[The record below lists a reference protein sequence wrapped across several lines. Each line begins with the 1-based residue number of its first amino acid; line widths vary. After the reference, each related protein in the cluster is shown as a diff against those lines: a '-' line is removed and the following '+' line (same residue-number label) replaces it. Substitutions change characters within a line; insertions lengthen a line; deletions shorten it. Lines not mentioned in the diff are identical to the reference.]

1 MLFRRED
8 ARLPAFHIHS
18 GQGSPRIAAWPHS
31 RDWCAISE
39 PYVKVNDMTTNQKAN
54 ANTLPDR
61 SIRAMAQKGGPK
73 GDRLAGYAGPGTLR
87 PGVGQLVQRSGQP
100 QYCGAMAGIAMA
112 VIKSPNP
119 RDPSRTSTRFIGD
132 CMAIRQNGQ
141 VLTVG
146 EFFLPGTPTRIIEA
160 SLAHSGEG
168 VPFCFDIWCEPDP
181 EGRPRSPLGYS
192 FVTYNRRARAP
203 NDPVLALAYESGLIE
218 PPAGDGGTLLLG
230 ANGARAHPDDVDPAT
245 GEVIERAEG
254 QSAGNVEQS
263 PSDKSASKV
272 SGKRATA

>member
-61 SIRAMAQKGGPK
+61 SIRATAQKGGPK
-73 GDRLAGYAGPGTLR
+73 GDRLAGYVGHGKLR
-87 PGVGQLVQRSGQP
+87 PGVGRSGER

-132 CMAIRQNGQ
+132 CIAIPQNGQ
-141 VLTVG
+141 ALQVV
-146 EFFLPGTPTRIIEA
+146 EFYLPGTLMRIIEA
-160 SLAHSGEG
+160 SLAHSR
-168 VPFCFDIWCEPDP
+168 
-181 EGRPRSPLGYS
+181 GRSVQRRDL
-192 FVTYNRRARAP
+192 VRARSRGAAP
-203 NDPVLALAYESGLIE
+203 L
-218 PPAGDGGTLLLG
+218 PAWLFLRDL
-230 ANGARAHPDDVDPAT
+230 
-245 GEVIERAEG
+245 
-254 QSAGNVEQS
+254 
-263 PSDKSASKV
+263 
-272 SGKRATA
+272 